1 MRQQLS
7 AQNCKQGLAVKPGWL
22 FPGFLSFFLLAAPA
36 EAAKLE
42 SWRFDGAQNRLEFQ
56 TDEGIRP
63 RAQLISDPTR
73 VVIDLPGT
81 VLGRPKI
88 TQSVGQIIRA
98 VRVAQFERDTTRIV
112 VELAPGYTLDPQQVK
127 VQGTSATQ
135 WAVQLPTPQRQAR
148 VSTPSP
154 PLPQPLPNAGGS
166 AEKAAAS
173 GVAKAESQVQDV
185 RVTPDGFFI
194 NTQGTPR
201 KAKVSR
207 SRNQQQ
213 VEIELS
219 GTAIAKGLVGKRFAV
234 NRYGVEE
241 LEFSQAKASPPVTR
255 LTMKVDKQ
263 SPDWLV
269 SVSNY
274 GGVIILPKGGAAAM
288 TSGRSKT
295 IANSNRANRSKSL
308 LTGEQSQLAR
318 SERLATIESIALG
331 GNQLLIRANQPLSYS
346 TDWQGKD
353 YRLIIRSAQ
362 LAKDLKTPKLGPG
375 SPVARLRLRQSDPQ
389 TVEVLVSPGSGA
401 QIAKVSKPTRASLLL
416 TLQRANTTISV
427 SQPIG
432 QDLNPVIPSQP
443 VSQAN
448 LPKPIGRRVVVID
461 PGHGGP
467 DPGAIGRGGLRETNI
482 VLPIGIEVAKILE
495 QQGVQTVLTRQDE
508 RDLDLA
514 PRVAIAERANADVFV
529 SIHANAINL
538 SRPDINGLETYYAP
552 GSTRGAT
559 LARTIHN
566 SILQSLNVRDRG
578 VRSARFYV
586 IRRTS
591 MPATLVETGFVTGA
605 EDAPKLASPAFRSQ
619 MATAIARGIL
629 LYLKSGR

>member
-7 AQNCKQGLAVKPGWL
+7 SQNCKQGLAFKPLWL
-22 FPGFLSFFLLAAPA
+22 FPGFLSCFLLAAPA

-63 RAQLISDPTR
+63 RAQLVSDPTR
-73 VVIDLPGT
+73 LVIDLPGT

-88 TQSVGQIIRA
+88 TQSVGQVIRA

-112 VELAPGYTLDPQQVK
+112 VELAPGYTLDPQQVS
-127 VQGTSATQ
+127 VRGTSPTQ
-135 WAVQLPTPQRQAR
+135 WSVQLPTPQRLGR
-148 VSTPSP
+148 VSTPTQ
-154 PLPQPLPNAGGS
+154 PLPRPLPNAGGGS
-166 AEKAAAS
+166 EKTAPLV
-173 GVAKAESQVQDV
+173 VAKAETQLQDV

-194 NTQGTPR
+194 DTRGTPP

-207 SRNQQQ
+207 SRDQKQI
-213 VEIELS
+213 EIELS
-219 GTAIAKGLVGKRFAV
+219 GTTIAKGLEGKGFAV
-234 NRYGVEE
+234 NRYGVKE
-241 LEFSQAKASPPVTR
+241 LEVSQAKTSPPVARIT
-255 LTMKVDKQ
+255 LKVDKK

-269 SVSNY
+269 SVSKY
-274 GGVIILPKGGAAAM
+274 GGVVVLPKGGAGA
-288 TSGRSKT
+288 
-295 IANSNRANRSKSL
+295 IADSNRANRSKSL
-308 LTGEQSQLAR
+308 FSGEQSQLAR
-318 SERLATIESIALG
+318 SDRLATIESIALG

-353 YRLIIRSAQ
+353 YRLILRSAQ
-362 LAKDLKTPKLGPG
+362 LSADLKAPKLGPG
-375 SPVARLRLRQSDPQ
+375 SPVARLRLRQVDAQ

-401 QIAKVSKPTRASLLL
+401 QIAKVSKPTSTSLLL
-416 TLQRANTTISV
+416 SLQRANTTISV

-432 QDLNPVIPSQP
+432 QDLNPIVPTQP

-448 LPKPIGRRVVVID
+448 LPRPIGRRVVVID

-467 DPGAIGRGGLRETNI
+467 DPGAVGRGGLRETQV
-482 VLPIGIEVAKILE
+482 VLPIGIEVARILQ
-495 QQGVQTVLTRQDE
+495 QQGVQAVLTRQDE

-552 GSTRGAT
+552 GSTQGAT

-619 MATAIARGIL
+619 MATAIAKGIL
-629 LYLKSGR
+629 QYLQSGR